1 MITKHITEF
10 IAPSEVHE
18 SLFVGYLW
26 KTPTLYSKYKIHKID
41 KTTFTRPIWYFYYY
55 VGKEMF
61 ESGLRSF
68 EDTSVYSFLSS
79 KPKEKGKADWLEVY
93 NEFGAYSTIAELVE
107 ECDPEKGNED
117 YHLAEIQK
125 YESLRKL
132 QDEGFIN
139 VLNLELIHKL
149 TSMSLSQLQTFY
161 QTKFKSSFAQI
172 NAGEVV
178 EYYLGD
184 NLNETIE
191 ELKKGI
197 QSGIPFFDSPRLNK
211 KINGLKLGN
220 LNYLVLP
227 SGVGK
232 SSILTEKAV
241 LGIYE
246 SDEKAIVFANEE
258 GIRRWRSRLLATV
271 ASRILKKPLARDI
284 IERGTFTDEGEAI
297 LNEAREWIEKHR
309 KENILFINLKKYRVQ
324 DVIGRIEL
332 YRARGYKHILFDTF
346 KPDLSQQIER
356 WLAFSNSAQ
365 DLYDCI
371 KEEAYNCHCLATVQ
385 LKIGRE
391 YRFIDLDCI
400 GKSLEIVEVAAV
412 VMAGR
417 LMFDDEYKE
426 DGHKNRLYPYN
437 WKKDDFSGEWIPIPY
452 KLDPKKK
459 YLILFLPKNREGS
472 EDEQI
477 VFEVNYDFNIW
488 REVAYVKVPNNGR

>member
-1 MITKHITEF
+1 M
-10 IAPSEVHE
+10 
-18 SLFVGYLW
+18 
-26 KTPTLYSKYKIHKID
+26 
-41 KTTFTRPIWYFYYY
+41 
-55 VGKEMF
+55 
-61 ESGLRSF
+61 
-68 EDTSVYSFLSS
+68 
-79 KPKEKGKADWLEVY
+79 
-93 NEFGAYSTIAELVE
+93 
-107 ECDPEKGNED
+107 
-117 YHLAEIQK
+117 
-125 YESLRKL
+125 
-132 QDEGFIN
+132 
-139 VLNLELIHKL
+139 
-149 TSMSLSQLQTFY
+149 
-161 QTKFKSSFAQI
+161 
-172 NAGEVV
+172 
-178 EYYLGD
+178 
-184 NLNETIE
+184 
-191 ELKKGI
+191 
-197 QSGIPFFDSPRLNK
+197 
-211 KINGLKLGN
+211 
-220 LNYLVLP
+220 P

-271 ASRILKKPLARDI
+271 ASRILKKPLARDV
-284 IERGTFTDEGEAI
+284 IERGTFTEEGEAI
-297 LNEAREWIEKHR
+297 LNEARGWIEKHR

-332 YRARGYKHILFDTF
+332 YRARGYKHIFFDTF

-426 DGHKNRLYPYN
+426 EGHKNKLYPYN

-452 KLDPKKK
+452 QLDPKKK